1 MNFLIV
7 PSVAIA
13 AVVAAVLLGYWPAET
28 ADPDAVSEPDI
39 GPPANYS
46 FSQHDKE
53 KAIEFMDEMCSL
65 EFAEFRSLNHTI
77 SNGELKRACSFTN
90 GSFDLF
96 FEIDATDNGVL
107 VLDVPFSVF
116 NPINERSGKGLVGT
130 VNRGTD
136 YFHSGVEQRYY
147 VASYPA
153 PDFINAHYDGSVD
166 DYLYWNYFIV
176 DDRQLIGVE
185 YFEGFSRITFPFF
198 RDDVAVH
205 FGHPCC
211 P

>member
-7 PSVAIA
+7 PSTAVA
-13 AVVAAVLLGYWPAET
+13 AVVAAVLLAYRPAET
-28 ADPDAVSEPDI
+28 AEPDAIPEPDV

-46 FSQHDKE
+46 LSQEDRE
-53 KAIEFMDEMCSL
+53 KAIKFMDEMCSL
-65 EFAEFRSLNHTI
+65 EFAEFRSINHTI
-77 SNGELKRACSFTN
+77 PNGELKRACSFTN
-90 GSFDLF
+90 RSSDLF
-96 FEIDATDNGVL
+96 FEIDVTGDGVL
-107 VLDVPFSVF
+107 VLDVPLSVF
-116 NPINERSGKGLVGT
+116 NPVNKLSGKGLVGT
-130 VNRGTD
+130 VNRGTG

-153 PDFINAHYDGSVD
+153 SDFINAHYDGSVD
-166 DYLYWNYFIV
+166 EYLYWNYFIV

-185 YFEGFSRITFPFF
+185 HFEGSSRITFPFF
-198 RDDVAVH
+198 RDDVTAH